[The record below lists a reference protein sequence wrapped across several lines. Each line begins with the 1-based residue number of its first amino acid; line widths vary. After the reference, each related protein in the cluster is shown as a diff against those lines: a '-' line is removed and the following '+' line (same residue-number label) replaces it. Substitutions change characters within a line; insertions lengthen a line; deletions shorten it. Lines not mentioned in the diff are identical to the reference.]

1 MVTFPPP
8 TLLPSGCAPERPQKN
23 LTLHTSITGNLPR
36 ESAYTG
42 LSFLLLLPHSPER
55 GFRRKNSYIIKLS
68 VPFLKKR
75 VATLETRNSTTHLQ
89 SWWSGGRET
98 KQVTLASF
106 KQCFHKGYIYST
118 QCIQDHQGSSCFKT
132 GLYSFIVHFWDP
144 HSHHYN
150 ASCTQVSLITFL
162 WMWAGYRLWE
172 MRCL

>member
-68 VPFLKKR
+68 VPFLKKKKLQHLKQEILPHIFKADGVGEGKPSKSLLHHSNSAFTKGTSTAHNAYKIIKEAHASR
-75 VATLETRNSTTHLQ
+75 QDCIHLLCISETHTHTIIMLP
-89 SWWSGGRET
+89 
-98 KQVTLASF
+98 A
-106 KQCFHKGYIYST
+106 HK
-118 QCIQDHQGSSCFKT
+118 
-132 GLYSFIVHFWDP
+132 
-144 HSHHYN
+144 SH
-150 ASCTQVSLITFL
+150 
-162 WMWAGYRLWE
+162 
-172 MRCL
+172 